1 MRGGGA
7 SVRCFLVAKRAVVA
21 VRAGPARRASRRA
34 VFISAQVVRAEFCGV
49 AGAVEVAVA
58 SSEMREAAIA
68 RAAALQNA
76 AAGEGLRRNAH
87 KARRRAVDT
96 YHDVERRNAQKAKE
110 PSASRA
116 LATAP
121 LRLGPAARP
130 PRRSRS
136 LAHESNE
143 CIIEQFLVAS
153 LESGELDHV
162 PLQHHQLRAVAGL
175 EAERHRAWGCHAA
188 RRHDASTV
196 RGRLLHTACTVLGI
210 LRVCAR
216 LLLGSVGVAAFLAL
230 RVRCGGSLRS
240 LCVAN
245 LPNETVNIWKKEK
258 RKNDVSPADSFARRA
273 WPPRPSRGRC
283 HRSSRAPCWPSRA
296 CARTLLSLLR
306 ARTH

>member
-162 PLQHHQLRAVAGL
+162 ALQHHQLRAVAGL

-196 RGRLLHTACTVLGI
+196 RGRLLHTACTLLASGDSAFAHGCCSALWEWQLSGAAAAHEKFVLQ
-210 LRVCAR
+210 
-216 LLLGSVGVAAFLAL
+216 
-230 RVRCGGSLRS
+230 
-240 LCVAN
+240 
-245 LPNETVNIWKKEK
+245 TYQTK
-258 RKNDVSPADSFARRA
+258 R
-273 WPPRPSRGRC
+273 
-283 HRSSRAPCWPSRA
+283 
-296 CARTLLSLLR
+296 
-306 ARTH
+306 